1 MSVDNATRCAR
12 CGGRL
17 DHGLC
22 AACLQGGEDIE
33 LLERIG
39 KGGMGEVWRGRH
51 RRLGRDVAVKYI
63 AEELVARP
71 GFVGRFVREARLLA
85 RVRHPGVV
93 AVFDAG
99 EEEGIPFLVME
110 LVEGSPLSA
119 RLPLPV
125 AEVLRVGIATAEALQ
140 AAHAAGVIHRDVK
153 PDNLLCTPDGRVVLI
168 DFGIA
173 SAPDEAPGTLTRA
186 GTLLGTPAFL
196 PPEVLAGQPADARA
210 DVYALGGVL
219 AAAATGQPPVG
230 TLPDLPAPLDP
241 LVRRAMA
248 PHAARFP
255 DMASFLV
262 ALREAAAREA
272 SHALPPEEV
281 TLQRAAAG
289 VLTAASGVVIGA
301 GLRCVTPKV
310 IQAGETQPLV
320 MSGLEALPD
329 GRWVSR
335 ARFEEGAVLG
345 AVGAA
350 ALGALVWALLVGH
363 WRRSGQLTRGE
374 RVPQVRTLALLTV
387 LAVTWAVLRHLFVP
401 TEGAFAPF
409 VPVLGGGLEVLCLA
423 FFWMGALEAARRGR
437 SLLVEWPLL
446 LWIGVATLPPAWS
459 LWSWLRAWQP

>member
-1 MSVDNATRCAR
+1 MSATLCVR
-12 CGGRL
+12 CGAKL
-17 DHGLC
+17 SAGLC
-22 AACLQGGEDIE
+22 AHCLGGDDEIE
-33 LLERIG
+33 LLERLG

-63 AEELVARP
+63 AEELLARP
-71 GFVGRFVREARLLA
+71 GFVGRFLREARLLA

-99 EEEGIPFLVME
+99 EEEGVPFLVME
-110 LVEGSPLSA
+110 LIEGGPLTA
-119 RLPLPV
+119 RLPLP
-125 AEVLRVGIATAEALQ
+125 APEALRVVIAAAEALV

-153 PDNLLCTPDGRVVLI
+153 PDNLLLASDGRVVLV

-186 GTLLGTPAFL
+186 GALLGTPAFL
-196 PPEVLAGQPADARA
+196 PPEVLAGGAADARA

-219 AAAATGQPPVG
+219 VQALTGQPPVG
-230 TLPDLPAPLDP
+230 TLPELPGALDP

-255 DMASFLV
+255 DMAAFLT
-262 ALREAAAREA
+262 ALREAARLVNTQ
-272 SHALPPEEV
+272 SLPPEEV

-289 VLTAASGVVIGA
+289 VITAASGVVIGA
-301 GLRCVTPKV
+301 ALRCVTPKV
-310 IQAGETQPLV
+310 IAATEAQPLV
-320 MSGLEALPD
+320 MNGLEQLPD
-329 GRWVSR
+329 GRFVSR

-350 ALGALVWALLVGH
+350 AFATLVWALLIGH
-363 WRRSGQLTRGE
+363 WRRSGYLTHGG
-374 RVPQVRTLALLTV
+374 RVPQVRTLALLAS
-387 LAVTWAVLRHLFVP
+387 LALIWAILRRLVTTAD
-401 TEGAFAPF
+401 GAFGPF

-437 SLLVEWPLL
+437 SLLVEWPLFA
-446 LWIGVATLPPAWS
+446 WFGVATLPPAFA
-459 LWSWLRAWQP
+459 LWSWLSEWRP